1 MHIYRNGTDG
11 EVGIAVRRK
20 EAMQQR
26 VGGSWLC
33 IGAEAGSEYPELTSL
48 QKGTAGGLKT

>member
-11 EVGIAVRRK
+11 EVGIAVRGK
-20 EAMQQR
+20 EAMQQG

-33 IGAEAGSEYPELTSL
+33 IGAEAGSEYPDLTSL
-48 QKGTAGGLKT
+48 QKGAAGGLKT